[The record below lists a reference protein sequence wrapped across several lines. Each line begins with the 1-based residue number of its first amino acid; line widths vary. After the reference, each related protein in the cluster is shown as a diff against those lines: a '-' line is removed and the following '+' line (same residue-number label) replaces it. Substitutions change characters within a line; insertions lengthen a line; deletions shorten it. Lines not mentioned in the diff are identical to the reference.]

1 MIQSPLYYKG
11 LFIDFRKGGVFM
23 KDMEKIISL
32 KCNICGNDQF
42 SSVDEIIED
51 LQDAPPETE
60 VKCSD
65 CGRIT
70 TKEQLIE
77 ENSGIIDANIE
88 DFKEEIM
95 KQLQKEFKKL
105 FK

>member
-1 MIQSPLYYKG
+1 
-11 LFIDFRKGGVFM
+11 M
-23 KDMEKIISL
+23 KDMEKVISM

-42 SSVDEIIED
+42 STVDENVED
-51 LQDAPPETE
+51 LQNAPDETE

-65 CGRIT
+65 CGRVT

-77 ENSGIIDANIE
+77 ENSEIIDANMD

-95 KQLQKEFKKL
+95 KQLQKDFKKM